1 MVPNWWCRI
10 SPNFILHTSVL
21 LNRESVIFVYII
33 CKDGSEHRKTVCSF
47 AIPKM
52 CRSLKRQHISIVDI
66 DPTMEHIPELAESL
80 NVDLQSVMEK
90 LLLAL
95 KLTLNE
101 EVKNASPEKR
111 RLLLEYLFPYA
122 VLSDYSDLVRFLM
135 KGETNI
141 PEAVVHKLMTEQEKY
156 KEFLTPVIL
165 SNIYK
170 QYSIYLD
177 ESVQKVISSY
187 IHQPSSFGMVASRC
201 LCKGNKSFE
210 EYFASSV

>member
-1 MVPNWWCRI
+1 
-10 SPNFILHTSVL
+10 
-21 LNRESVIFVYII
+21 
-33 CKDGSEHRKTVCSF
+33 
-47 AIPKM
+47 M
-52 CRSLKRQHISIVDI
+52 CRSQKRQRFSIVDI

-101 EVKNASPEKR
+101 EVKNASSEKR

-122 VLSDYSDLVRFLM
+122 VLNDYSELVRFLM

-141 PEAVVHKLMTEQEKY
+141 PEAVVYKLMAEPEKY
-156 KEFLTPVIL
+156 KGFLTPVIV

-170 QYSIYLD
+170 QYRFYLD
-177 ESVQKVISSY
+177 ESVQKAVSSY
-187 IHQPSSFGMVASRC
+187 VHQPSSFGVVASLC
-201 LCKGNKSFE
+201 LCNGRKQFE
-210 EYFASSV
+210 EYFTSPKYVFRNNGLNNC